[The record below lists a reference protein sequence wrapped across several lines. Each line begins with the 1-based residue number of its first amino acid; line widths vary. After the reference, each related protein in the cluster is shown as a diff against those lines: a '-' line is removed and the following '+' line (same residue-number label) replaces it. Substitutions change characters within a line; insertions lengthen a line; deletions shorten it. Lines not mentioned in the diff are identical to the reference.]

1 LLSRIVSQQQNHRGG
16 FMTELLSIKDISQE
30 LGIPQSTLRY
40 YRDLFMDYLPSSG
53 EGKKKRFYPEAVAVF
68 QSISKSMHKNK
79 SYEDIASDLNQRF
92 TRFIE
97 VDETENQSQQSS
109 ATQSQQQEISQIQ
122 ALTPLTQLDGSAIMA
137 VVASQNQALQQIA
150 ATISAVNE
158 QQAELQNLKSEVTK
172 LEERLETEL
181 TDHFQLIDIRLRQI
195 MEEKEAR
202 KAKSFWQ
209 RLFA

>member
-1 LLSRIVSQQQNHRGG
+1 
-16 FMTELLSIKDISQE
+16 MTDLLSIKDISQE

-40 YRDLFMDYLPSSG
+40 YRDLFLDYLPATG
-53 EGKKKRFYPEAVAVF
+53 EGKKKRFYPEAIKVF
-68 QSISKSMHKNK
+68 EAISKSMHKNK
-79 SYEDIASDLNQRF
+79 SFEDITNDLNQRF

-97 VDETENQSQQSS
+97 IDETNEEAQESS

-150 ATISAVNE
+150 ATISVVNE
-158 QQAELQNLKSEVTK
+158 QQEELQNLKSEVTK
-172 LEERLETEL
+172 LEERLENEL
-181 TDHFQLIDIRLRQI
+181 TDHFQLVDCRLRQI
-195 MEEKEAR
+195 MEEKETS
-202 KAKSFWQ
+202 KPKSFWQ